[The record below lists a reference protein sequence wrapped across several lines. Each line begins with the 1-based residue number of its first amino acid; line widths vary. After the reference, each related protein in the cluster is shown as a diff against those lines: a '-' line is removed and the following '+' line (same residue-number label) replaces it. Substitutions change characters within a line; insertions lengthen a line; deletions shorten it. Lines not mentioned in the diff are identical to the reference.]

1 VSWPEF
7 AAESVA
13 WEPDASFPVS
23 RRQRLRNR
31 GSYQGAVAPLIAK
44 QQLAVSSRV
53 LALADEAVTEIA
65 RFDVELGQMIA
76 PFASI
81 LLRSEAASSSQIEN
95 LTASPAAIIRAE
107 IGLRESVNSSLIVS
121 NQRAMSAAVAASSSL
136 SVETLLL
143 MHRVLM
149 EKFDPQHAGQLR
161 EVPVWIGGD
170 SFGPHLAHYV
180 APKADAVPE
189 LMADLLA
196 FCERDD
202 LPALVLVAIAHAQF
216 ESIHPFTDGNG
227 RTGRALVQVLLNR
240 LGISQ
245 SVMVPV
251 SAGLLHDTANYFA
264 ALDRYRAGDP
274 EPIIEVFAKAAL
286 LAVTRGRVLALELQ
300 RVRADWDQL
309 LNLRSDAG
317 AMRLLDELLGTPVI
331 NRSRATAL
339 LGISPANAQLAI
351 DKLVTVGILT
361 QQGTGQRN
369 RIWQALDVLG
379 ALDDFASSLRR

>member
-1 VSWPEF
+1 
-7 AAESVA
+7 
-13 WEPDASFPVS
+13 
-23 RRQRLRNR
+23 
-31 GSYQGAVAPLIAK
+31 
-44 QQLAVSSRV
+44 
-53 LALADEAVTEIA
+53 
-65 RFDVELGQMIA
+65 
-76 PFASI
+76 
-81 LLRSEAASSSQIEN
+81 
-95 LTASPAAIIRAE
+95 
-107 IGLRESVNSSLIVS
+107 
-121 NQRAMSAAVAASSSL
+121 
-136 SVETLLL
+136 
-143 MHRVLM
+143 
-149 EKFDPQHAGQLR
+149 
-161 EVPVWIGGD
+161 VPVWIGGD
-170 SFGPHLAHYV
+170 AFGPHLAHYV

-189 LMADLLA
+189 LIADLLA

-202 LPALVLVAIAHAQF
+202 LPALALVAIAHAQF

-274 EPIIEVFAKAAL
+274 EPIIEVFANAAL

-300 RVRADWDQL
+300 RVRTAWDQQ

-317 AMRLLDELLGTPVI
+317 AVRLLDELLGTPVI
-331 NRSRATAL
+331 NRSRATQL

-351 DKLVTVGILT
+351 DKLVAVGILT

-379 ALDDFASSLRR
+379 ALDDFALSLRR

>member
-1 VSWPEF
+1 MSWPEF
-7 AAESVA
+7 AVEPVA
-13 WEPDASFPVS
+13 WEPDARLPVS

-95 LTASPAAIIRAE
+95 LTASPAAIVRAE
-107 IGLRESVNSSLIVS
+107 IGLKETVNSALIVS

-136 SVETLLL
+136 SLETLLL

-149 EKFDPQHAGQLR
+149 EKFDPENAGRLR

-170 SFGPHLAHYV
+170 VFGPHLAHYV
-180 APKADAVPE
+180 GPEADAVPE
-189 LMADLLA
+189 LITDLLA

-202 LPALVLVAIAHAQF
+202 LPALALVAIAHAQF

-274 EPIIEVFAKAAL
+274 EPIIAVFANAAL

-300 RVRADWDQL
+300 RVRTAWDQQL
-309 LNLRSDAG
+309 SLRSDAG
-317 AMRLLDELLGTPVI
+317 AVRLLDELLGTPVI
-331 NRSRATAL
+331 NRSRATTL

-351 DKLVTVGILT
+351 DKLVAVGILT
-361 QQGTGQRN
+361 QQGNGQRN
-369 RIWQALDVLG
+369 RIWQALDVLD
-379 ALDDFASSLRR
+379 ALDDFALSLRR

>member
-1 VSWPEF
+1 MSWPEF
-7 AAESVA
+7 AAEPVA
-13 WEPDASFPVS
+13 WEPDASLPVS

-95 LTASPAAIIRAE
+95 LTASPGAIVRAE
-107 IGLRESVNSSLIVS
+107 IGLKETVNSALIVS

-136 SVETLLL
+136 SLETLLL
-143 MHRVLM
+143 IHRVLM
-149 EKFDPQHAGQLR
+149 EKFDPRNAGRLR

-170 SFGPHLAHYV
+170 GFGPHLADYV

-202 LPALVLVAIAHAQF
+202 LPALALVAIAHAQF

-274 EPIIEVFAKAAL
+274 EPIIEVFANAAL

-300 RVRADWDQL
+300 RVRTAWDQQ

-317 AMRLLDELLGTPVI
+317 AVRLLDELLGTPVI

-351 DKLVTVGILT
+351 DKLVAVGILT
-361 QQGTGQRN
+361 QQGNGQRN

-379 ALDDFASSLRR
+379 ALDDFALSLRR

>member
-1 VSWPEF
+1 MSWPEF
-7 AAESVA
+7 AAEPVA
-13 WEPDASFPVS
+13 WEPDARLPVS

-53 LALADEAVTEIA
+53 LALADEAAIEIA

-95 LTASPAAIIRAE
+95 LTASPAAIVRAE
-107 IGLRESVNSSLIVS
+107 IGLKETVNSALIVS

-136 SVETLLL
+136 SLETLLL

-149 EKFDPQHAGQLR
+149 EKFDPQNAGRLR

-170 SFGPHLAHYV
+170 GFGPHLAHYV

-189 LMADLLA
+189 LIADLLA

-202 LPALVLVAIAHAQF
+202 LPALALVAIAHAQF

-274 EPIIEVFAKAAL
+274 EPIIEVFANAAL

-300 RVRADWDQL
+300 RVRTAWDQQ

-317 AMRLLDELLGTPVI
+317 AVRLLDELLGTPVI

-351 DKLVTVGILT
+351 DKLVAVGILT
-361 QQGTGQRN
+361 QQGNGQRN

-379 ALDDFASSLRR
+379 ALDDFALSLRR

>member
-1 VSWPEF
+1 MSWPEF
-7 AAESVA
+7 AAEPVA
-13 WEPDASFPVS
+13 WEPDARLPVS

-95 LTASPAAIIRAE
+95 LTASPAAIVRAE
-107 IGLRESVNSSLIVS
+107 IGLKETVNSALIVS

-136 SVETLLL
+136 SLETLLL

-149 EKFDPQHAGQLR
+149 EKFDPQNAGRLR

-170 SFGPHLAHYV
+170 GFGPHLAHYV

-189 LMADLLA
+189 LIADLLA

-202 LPALVLVAIAHAQF
+202 LPALALVAIAHAQF
-216 ESIHPFTDGNG
+216 ESIHPFSDGNG

-274 EPIIEVFAKAAL
+274 EPIIEVFANAAL
-286 LAVTRGRVLALELQ
+286 LAVTRARVLALELQ
-300 RVRADWDQL
+300 RVRTAWDQQ

-317 AMRLLDELLGTPVI
+317 AVRLLDELLGTPVI

-351 DKLVTVGILT
+351 DKLVAVGILT
-361 QQGTGQRN
+361 QQGNGQRN

-379 ALDDFASSLRR
+379 ALDDFALSLRR

>member
-7 AAESVA
+7 AAEPVA
-13 WEPDASFPVS
+13 WEPDASLPVS

-107 IGLRESVNSSLIVS
+107 IGLKESVNSSLIVS

-136 SVETLLL
+136 SLETLLL
-143 MHRVLM
+143 MHQVLL
-149 EKFDPQHAGQLR
+149 EKFDPQHAGRLR

-170 SFGPHLAHYV
+170 AFGPHLAHYV

-196 FCERDD
+196 FCGRDD
-202 LPALVLVAIAHAQF
+202 LPGLVLVAIAHAQF

-251 SAGLLHDTANYFA
+251 SAGLLHDTANYYA

-274 EPIIEVFAKAAL
+274 EPVIEVFAKAAL

-300 RVRADWDQL
+300 RVRTAWDQQ

-317 AMRLLDELLGTPVI
+317 ALRLLDELLGTPVI

-351 DKLVTVGILT
+351 DKLVAVGILT

-379 ALDDFASSLRR
+379 ALDDFALSLRR

>member
-1 VSWPEF
+1 MSWPEF
-7 AAESVA
+7 AAEPVA
-13 WEPDASFPVS
+13 WEPDARLPVS

-53 LALADEAVTEIA
+53 LALADEAVIEIV

-95 LTASPAAIIRAE
+95 LTASPAAIVRAE
-107 IGLRESVNSSLIVS
+107 IGLKETVNSALIVS

-136 SVETLLL
+136 SLETLLL

-149 EKFDPQHAGQLR
+149 EKFDPQNAGRLR

-170 SFGPHLAHYV
+170 GFGPHLAHYV

-189 LMADLLA
+189 LIADLLA

-202 LPALVLVAIAHAQF
+202 LPALALVSIAHAQF

-240 LGISQ
+240 FGISQ

-274 EPIIEVFAKAAL
+274 EPIIEVFANATL

-300 RVRADWDQL
+300 RVRTAWDQQ

-317 AMRLLDELLGTPVI
+317 AVRLLDELLGTPVI

-351 DKLVTVGILT
+351 DKLVAVGILT
-361 QQGTGQRN
+361 QQGNGQRN

-379 ALDDFASSLRR
+379 ALDDFALSLRR

>member
-1 VSWPEF
+1 MSWPEF
-7 AAESVA
+7 AAEPVA
-13 WEPDASFPVS
+13 WEPDARLPVS

-95 LTASPAAIIRAE
+95 LTASPAAIVRAE
-107 IGLRESVNSSLIVS
+107 IGLKETVNSALIVS

-136 SVETLLL
+136 SLETLLL

-149 EKFDPQHAGQLR
+149 EKFDPQNAGRLR

-170 SFGPHLAHYV
+170 GFGPHLAHYV

-189 LMADLLA
+189 LIADLLA

-202 LPALVLVAIAHAQF
+202 LPALALVAIAHAQF

-274 EPIIEVFAKAAL
+274 EPIIEVFANAAL

-300 RVRADWDQL
+300 RVRTAWDQQ

-317 AMRLLDELLGTPVI
+317 AVRLLDELLGTPVI

-351 DKLVTVGILT
+351 DKLVAVGILT
-361 QQGTGQRN
+361 QQGNGQRN

-379 ALDDFASSLRR
+379 ALDDFALSLRR

>member
-1 VSWPEF
+1 MSWPEF
-7 AAESVA
+7 AAEPVA
-13 WEPDASFPVS
+13 WEPDARLPVS

-95 LTASPAAIIRAE
+95 LTASPAAIVRAE
-107 IGLRESVNSSLIVS
+107 IGLKETVNSALIVS

-136 SVETLLL
+136 SLETLLL

-149 EKFDPQHAGQLR
+149 EKFDPQNAGRLR

-170 SFGPHLAHYV
+170 GFAPHLAHYV

-189 LMADLLA
+189 LIADLLA

-202 LPALVLVAIAHAQF
+202 LPALALVAIAHAQF
-216 ESIHPFTDGNG
+216 ESIHPFSDGNG

-274 EPIIEVFAKAAL
+274 EPIIEVFANAAL

-300 RVRADWDQL
+300 RVRTAWDQQ

-317 AMRLLDELLGTPVI
+317 AVRLLDELLGTPVI

-351 DKLVTVGILT
+351 DKLVAVGILT
-361 QQGTGQRN
+361 QQGNGQRN

-379 ALDDFASSLRR
+379 ALDDFALSLRR